1 MTAHAL
7 FGLAASIGGTTVS
20 TTFTILAAVAWA
32 VTLVLIA
39 VAVRANWGVAKHMPQ
54 WLVTVTLIAIGA
66 LVLVAVISHTALLG
80 IAALIAVFAIWVWFL
95 ARWLFP
101 RVPEVH
107 EHMERVMDPQLVAE
121 QDAERAASA
130 ERGAALE
137 HVLDKVVR
145 EEHPEDVEAI
155 EKDS

>member
-137 HVLDKVVR
+137 HVLDEVVR